1 MGFSGIGLWEII
13 FILVVALVIWG
24 PNKLPEIART
34 LGKAVHVLK
43 KASFDLTTAVTR
55 EIEEPQKTP
64 SSPQQKTK
72 TTEPS
77 SDTSKIAGTGTGKAS
92 SSKNE

>member
-34 LGKAVHVLK
+34 LGKAVRVLK
-43 KASFDLTTAVTR
+43 KASFDLTAAVTK
-55 EIEEPQKTP
+55 EIEEPQKTS
-64 SSPQQKTK
+64 SSPKQTPK
-72 TTEPS
+72 TTEPP
-77 SDTSKIAGTGTGKAS
+77 SDTSKTAGTGTGKAG

>member
-13 FILVVALVIWG
+13 FILVIALIIWG

-34 LGKAVHVLK
+34 LGKAVRVLK
-43 KASFDLTTAVTR
+43 KASFDLTAAVTR

-64 SSPQQKTK
+64 SPTRQKPK
-72 TTEPS
+72 TTEPP
-77 SDTSKIAGTGTGKAS
+77 SDTSKTAGTGPGKAS
-92 SSKNE
+92 NSKNE